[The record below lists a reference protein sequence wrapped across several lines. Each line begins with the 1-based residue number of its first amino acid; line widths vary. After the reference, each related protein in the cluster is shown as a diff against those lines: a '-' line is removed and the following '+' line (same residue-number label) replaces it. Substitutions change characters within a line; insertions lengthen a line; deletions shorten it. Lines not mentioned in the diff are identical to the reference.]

1 MRTPYPDNC
10 PPGNQRETDNKPAKD
25 WYDFVPPAPPTT
37 VTLAFNLDNPEGE
50 RRLRECLDAPRV
62 KSAVWDFDRWM
73 RNRIKYNPDSE
84 TDPLYISEDG
94 IAWLEIARD
103 QLNMRLEDCGIDI
116 WDD

>member
-1 MRTPYPDNC
+1 MKTPYPDNC
-10 PPGNQRETDNKPAKD
+10 PPDNQRETDNDPVSQD
-25 WYDFVPPAPPTT
+25 NILWSTIT
-37 VTLAFNLDNPEGE
+37 FNLDEPEGE

-62 KSAVWDFDRWM
+62 KSAVLEFDRWM